1 MISTQVK
8 LKHLDIEYNVI
19 DTVEELLIDNAG
31 AKLDQFYF
39 SDHYDDLDEEIYFDG
54 NGDSGEEWDG
64 ADDYDDE
71 SGFYWCNL
79 SMITFGG
86 LQYTNCDQ

>member
-1 MISTQVK
+1 M
-8 LKHLDIEYNVI
+8 I

-54 NGDSGEEWDG
+54 NGDSGEEWDS
-64 ADDYDDE
+64 DYDE
-71 SGFYWCNL
+71 SGFY
-79 SMITFGG
+79 
-86 LQYTNCDQ
+86 

>member
-1 MISTQVK
+1 MISIKVK

-31 AKLDQFYF
+31 SKLDQFYF

-54 NGDSGEEWDG
+54 NGDSGEEWDS
-64 ADDYDDE
+64 DYDE
-71 SGFYWCNL
+71 SGFY
-79 SMITFGG
+79 
-86 LQYTNCDQ
+86 

>member
-31 AKLDQFYF
+31 SKLDQFYF

-71 SGFYWCNL
+71 SEFY
-79 SMITFGG
+79 
-86 LQYTNCDQ
+86 

>member
-31 AKLDQFYF
+31 SKLDQFYF
-39 SDHYDDLDEEIYFDG
+39 SDEYGELDEEIYFDG
-54 NGDSGEEWDG
+54 NGDSGEEWDS
-64 ADDYDDE
+64 DYDE
-71 SGFYWCNL
+71 SGFY
-79 SMITFGG
+79 
-86 LQYTNCDQ
+86 

>member
-39 SDHYDDLDEEIYFDG
+39 SDEYGELDEEIYFDG
-54 NGDSGEEWDG
+54 NGDSGEEWDN

-71 SGFYWCNL
+71 SEFY
-79 SMITFGG
+79 
-86 LQYTNCDQ
+86 